1 MTDLL
6 ITGVYGQ
13 LGKAVQ
19 RTARRQGLE
28 ITGHDVDTL
37 DIADLAAVERELVR
51 TRPRTVVNCAAFTA
65 VDECET
71 DEHTATVINGNAVGH
86 LASACNQVGAR
97 LIHISTDYVFSG
109 TADQPYSESDPTD
122 PRSAYGRSKVLG
134 EELARTG
141 DQNLIVR
148 TAWLYG
154 HGGENFVET
163 IRGLLRKGT
172 DPLRVVD
179 DQMGSPTFCDDLAQ
193 ALVDLERVDASGVV
207 HAVNTG
213 ITSWHGF
220 ATEIVRRLGV
230 DAEVRAVKTAEFP
243 RPAPRP
249 VYSVLDT
256 SRLTSLLGRSM
267 KPWQD
272 ALARYLEASC
282 GS

>member
-13 LGKAVQ
+13 LGKALQ
-19 RTARRQGLE
+19 RTALRQGLE

-37 DIADLAAVERELVR
+37 DIADRAAVEREVLR
-51 TRPRTVVNCAAFTA
+51 TRPRTVVNCAAYTA
-65 VDECET
+65 VDACET
-71 DEHTATVINGNAVGH
+71 DEHAATVINGDAVGH

-109 TADQPYSESDPTD
+109 TADRPYSESDPTD
-122 PRSAYGRSKVLG
+122 PRSAYGRSKVRG

-141 DQNLIVR
+141 ERHLIVR

-154 HGGENFVET
+154 RGGTNFVET
-163 IRGLLRKGT
+163 IRGLLQKGT
-172 DPLRVVD
+172 LPLRVVD
-179 DQMGSPTFCDDLAQ
+179 DQQGSPTFCDDLAE
-193 ALVDLERVDASGVV
+193 ALVDLERVDASGLV
-207 HAVNTG
+207 HAANTG

-220 ATEIVRRLGV
+220 ASEIVRLLGV

-249 VYSVLDT
+249 GFSVLDT
-256 SRLTSLLGRSM
+256 SRLTRLLGRSM
-267 KPWQD
+267 PPWQE
-272 ALARYLEASC
+272 ALSRYLEST
-282 GS
+282 